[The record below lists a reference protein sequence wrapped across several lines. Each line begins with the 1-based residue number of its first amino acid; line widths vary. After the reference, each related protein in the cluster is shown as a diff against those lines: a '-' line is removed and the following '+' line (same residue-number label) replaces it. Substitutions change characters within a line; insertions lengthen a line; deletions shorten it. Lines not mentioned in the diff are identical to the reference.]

1 MEIYIL
7 MTNDYDLD
15 VFSSY
20 QKAEAEMR
28 KRYTEMVRQKGWN
41 PDVPSDNYNIS
52 HNRAD
57 VYDGDDLFSWTICVR
72 ELNTD

>member
-28 KRYTEMVRQKGWN
+28 KRYT
-41 PDVPSDNYNIS
+41 
-52 HNRAD
+52 
-57 VYDGDDLFSWTICVR
+57 
-72 ELNTD
+72 